1 MHYKSS
7 RFKVSLFT
15 ISVSTALAATSNGA
29 WGNQKAEALCDKAIE
44 EFGAAETRDLAI
56 KHIDEALSINSK
68 EARYWQSKAMFLL
81 KLDESER
88 ALPCINR
95 SLQLNSNSKYA
106 YILKADIL
114 SSLNR
119 FDEALSI
126 VNHMIKLDP
135 CAENLVTRA
144 KIFMRQGKFELA
156 EKELDKLVKSN
167 SNDALARQKRAIVA
181 IQLKH
186 WQKAIEDLSYLIDK
200 APVKNTS
207 YYEDLLARAK
217 AYTETK
223 QYEKAIADCKV
234 GLKGQPEVP
243 QFYRALLKVYE
254 ASGNASEAKRMRKK
268 LEDVED
274 DFQPPKSDRF

>member
-1 MHYKSS
+1 
-7 RFKVSLFT
+7 
-15 ISVSTALAATSNGA
+15 
-29 WGNQKAEALCDKAIE
+29 
-44 EFGAAETRDLAI
+44 
-56 KHIDEALSINSK
+56 
-68 EARYWQSKAMFLL
+68 MFLL